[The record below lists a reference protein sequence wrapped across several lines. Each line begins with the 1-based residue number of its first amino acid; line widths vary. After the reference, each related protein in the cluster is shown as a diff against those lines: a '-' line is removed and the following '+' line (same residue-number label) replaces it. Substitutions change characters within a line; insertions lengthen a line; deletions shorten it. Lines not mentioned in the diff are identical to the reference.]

1 MDVAVITGA
10 SMGLGEEFAR
20 QLAARKINLYL
31 TARSEDRLKS
41 LAADLSAKHGAHVST
56 FREDLSL
63 PGAAARVASHLEK
76 EGLRPAWLINNAGF
90 GDAGSFLKMPP
101 ERISS
106 CVMLNM
112 VALTELT
119 RLLAPRMKS
128 GDRIINV
135 ASTASFQ
142 PVPYFGVYSATK
154 AYVLSFTEALHEEL
168 LPLGIGVL
176 CLCPGPTNT
185 RFADNNGMDKKAFER
200 GQTSEHVVRVG
211 LRASDKGR
219 ALLVTQ
225 RILAII
231 AQRGVPRLVV
241 RKAAGAVAKSFKTS
255 E

>member
-41 LAADLSAKHGAHVST
+41 LADELATKYGIQIRT

-63 PGAAARVASHLEK
+63 PGAAARVATNLESQ
-76 EGLRPAWLINNAGF
+76 GLRPAWLINNAGF
-90 GDAGSFLKMPP
+90 GDAGSFLNMAP

-119 RLLAPRMKS
+119 RLLAPRMQS

-135 ASTASFQ
+135 ASTAAFQ
-142 PVPYFGVYSATK
+142 PVPYFGVYCASK
-154 AYVLSFTEALHEEL
+154 AYVLSFTEALHEEV

-176 CLCPGPTNT
+176 CLCPGPTHT
-185 RFADNNGMDKKAFER
+185 QFANNNGMDKKAFER
-200 GQTSEHVVRVG
+200 GQTAEHVVRVG
-211 LRASDKGR
+211 LKASDNGR

-225 RILAII
+225 RILSIV
-231 AQRGVPRLVV
+231 AQRGVPRFVV
-241 RKAAGAVAKSFKTS
+241 RKAAGMVAKNFKTA